1 MDITINNPAILNNLG
16 KGNNLSSRPA
26 KIVFGNMPKNT
37 VPCDGIMVR
46 DKGDV
51 VDMCMKAELLE
62 QRPKNYHVCLLPS
75 HFSLYPWIYPD
86 EQPCP
91 EYQQHDLHMQ
101 YNGKDEL
108 SKQVDDY
115 VRLCM
120 GAGAL

>member
-1 MDITINNPAILNNLG
+1 MDINVGNPAVLTDLG
-16 KGNNLSSRPA
+16 KGLNLNARPA

-51 VDMCMKAELLE
+51 VDLCIKAELLE
-62 QRPKNYHVCLLPS
+62 QRPKNYHVS
-75 HFSLYPWIYPD
+75 SSLNLFFLVWRAD
-86 EQPCP
+86 KQACP
-91 EYQQHDLHMQ
+91 EYQQHDIHTH
-101 YNGKDEL
+101 YGGKDEL

-115 VRLCM
+115 VRLCI

>member
-1 MDITINNPAILNNLG
+1 MDITINNPTVLNNLG

-37 VPCDGIMVR
+37 VPCDGLMVR

-51 VDMCMKAELLE
+51 VDLCMKAELLE
-62 QRPKNYHVCLLPS
+62 QRPKNYHVCPSPLLFIG
-75 HFSLYPWIYPD
+75 HTNK
-86 EQPCP
+86 QPCP
-91 EYQQHDLHMQ
+91 EYQQHDLHMA